1 MNFYDNTPSNNFM
14 APPMM
19 NTPIPNNDLF
29 YRLNDLENKIKKLE
43 QRISRLENNKDN
55 YNNYTEPDTSMYMI

>member
-1 MNFYDNTPSNNFM
+1 M

-19 NTPIPNNDLF
+19 NNPIPNNDLF

-43 QRISRLENNKDN
+43 QRISRLESNKDN